1 MTNENKSVMAFNL
14 SFLFDQREMLKESM
28 AQLLGWVKEGRLKVT
43 KVTKYPLKE
52 AGRAHKDLESG
63 QTMGKLVLTMDEFE
77 LKMSEGGGDKNWP
90 GIKLIYNNKHKNNEW
105 ILNFLSS
112 RRGGETCE
120 TLKIASREKMQ
131 RAGAPFC
138 TLTNP
143 LRLFIFEKEC
153 LFFFLINCFMIL
165 KPHKNKGVKQVFF
178 FPEEKWIICTEEKGE
193 NSMYKL
199 YYI

>member
-14 SFLFDQREMLKESM
+14 SFLFDKREMLKESM

-63 QTMGKLVLTMDEFE
+63 QTVGKLVLTMDDFE
-77 LKMSEGGGDKNWP
+77 LKMSEECEDKNWP

-153 LFFFLINCFMIL
+153 LFFFFL
-165 KPHKNKGVKQVFF
+165 NKLFYDFK
-178 FPEEKWIICTEEKGE
+178 TA
-193 NSMYKL
+193 
-199 YYI
+199 